1 MAQPPVIYKPGR
13 LNYVWNWVGRTLND
27 FTRAL
32 VPYIIKTGLVLKGK
46 SYVFVNA
53 NGTPEQNGN
62 ELKAAYDTA
71 KTMNPTADSRISVI
85 AAPGNYFLSS
95 NFELDTDFI
104 DLVSLDGNR
113 SIIIDGYF
121 QASQIY
127 YFSDDGNWEGYDISE
142 GGNDMYDTGNFISA
156 DGNQIAYT
164 HTQLQFDQSGGI
176 PTSISR
182 INTFTYTATGTSAA
196 DNTYTCVPGDSTTGN
211 GVGACFN
218 IEVISGVVTNV
229 YLDSINNGQQSQGID
244 YAVNDTITILGSTI
258 GGVDGVDDIIITVTS
273 LIGYFNVN
281 TSFVSGDETS
291 TGSIDTFTYVAT
303 GTTAGNGNYGPVLGL
318 TNNQGRY
325 GSFSI
330 SVVGG
335 AVTSVDL
342 TTGYNGTGYL
352 AGAGYQVNDTITILG
367 SQINGTDGVDDVV
380 ITVTGILNPFGST
393 ASYFTNMYPG
403 FFFMGAQNTSINQ
416 FTIYG
421 GLGADGGGFLNSYN
435 YSQGGLQVYVKRVGG
450 TSDPSVNHII
460 IVNPSDASQIT
471 QTVSPSTN
479 DDDHELTGLISGNVT
494 EIYHMVF
501 SKAVGCPLSNDEV
514 TNIVS
519 EFLAIRNSSG
529 TTNELLTNLNS
540 SYSNLT
546 QQVVPV
552 SPAFTIFVTANDVFI
567 KGVDVLEKQFKIG
580 DNLDLLR
587 VENCSG
593 GAASFGANGISAAG
607 TFVNCRAG
615 NASFGGGGKAS
626 GTFIDC
632 IAGNV
637 SFGFGYSSSQGATGT
652 FINCIGGNESFGVG
666 AGGSSGTF
674 TNCIGGDSSFGYNGI
689 ASGTYTD
696 CVGGIQS
703 FGYQGTASGIFTN
716 CIADDDGFGGNGT
729 ANGTFINCRSGI
741 RSYGYNAV
749 GTFTNCIGG
758 DDSFGSY
765 GTASGTFNNCIGGDD
780 SFGGKPSVGTL
791 TGKLYY
797 CRLTSGSF
805 QTLTGTG
812 LMRACVDGNDVFIPS
827 LDA

>member
-62 ELKAAYDTA
+62 ELVAAYNTA
-71 KTMNPTADSRISVI
+71 KTMNPTSDKRISVV

-95 NFELDTDFI
+95 DFELDTDYI

-127 YFSDDGNWEGYDISE
+127 YFSDDGNWTGYDIGD
-142 GGNDMYDTGNFISA
+142 GGNDMYDGGNFISA

-164 HTQLQFDQSGGI
+164 HTQLQFSQSGGI
-176 PTSISR
+176 PASISR
-182 INTFTYTATGTSAA
+182 INTFTYTATGTSAT
-196 DNTYTCVPGDSTTGN
+196 DGIYVCVPGNSTTGN
-211 GVGACFN
+211 GAGACFN
-218 IEVISGVVTNV
+218 IEVISGIVTNV
-229 YLDSINNGQQSQGID
+229 YFDPTNNGQQSQGID
-244 YAVNDTITILGSTI
+244 YAVNDTITILGSSF

-303 GTTAGNGNYGPVLGL
+303 GTTAADGNYGPVLGL

-342 TTGYNGTGYL
+342 TIGFNGTGYL

-367 SQINGTDGVDDVV
+367 SQIGGTDGVDDIV
-380 ITVTGILNPFGST
+380 ITVTAVSNQFGSS

-403 FFFMGAQNTSINQ
+403 FFFMGAQNTSIDQ

-421 GLGADGGGFLNSYN
+421 GLGADGSGFLNYYN
-435 YSQGGLQVYVKRVGG
+435 YSQGGYQVYVKRVGG
-450 TSDPSVNHII
+450 TGDPSVNHII
-460 IVNPSDASQIT
+460 IVNPSDISQIT
-471 QTVSPSTN
+471 RTVSPSTN
-479 DDDHELTGLISGNVT
+479 DDDDELTGLVSGNVT
-494 EIYHMVF
+494 EIYYLLF
-501 SKAVGCPLSNDEV
+501 AKSSGAVLSNDEV

-529 TTNELLTNLNS
+529 TTSELLTNLNS
-540 SYSNLT
+540 NYVNLT

-552 SPAFTIFVTANDVFI
+552 PAASTISVTANDVFI
-567 KGVDVLEKQFKIG
+567 KGVDVLQKQFKIG
-580 DNLDLLR
+580 NNLGLLR
-587 VENCSG
+587 VENCLG
-593 GAASFGANGISAAG
+593 GDNSFSNNGVASG
-607 TFVNCRAG
+607 TFVNCTAG
-615 NASFGGGGKAS
+615 NNSFGGNGGIAS

-632 IAGNV
+632 IAIYN
-637 SFGFGYSSSQGATGT
+637 SFGAGGEASGT
-652 FINCIGGNESFGVG
+652 FINCRANGNSFGDNGV
-666 AGGSSGTF
+666 ASGTF
-674 TNCIGGDSSFGYNGI
+674 TNCVVDGNGAFGR
-689 ASGTYTD
+689 
-696 CVGGIQS
+696 
-703 FGYQGTASGIFTN
+703 QGTASGIFTN
-716 CIADDDGFGGNGT
+716 CTAGDDAFGGNGM
-729 ANGTFINCRSGI
+729 ANGTFINCTAGN
-741 RSYGYNAV
+741 RSYGYDAV
-749 GTFTNCIGG
+749 GTFINCIGG
-758 DDSFGSY
+758 DQSFAY
-765 GTASGTFNNCIGGDD
+765 NGTASGTFNNCIGGNN
-780 SFGGKPSVGTL
+780 SFGGLPSVGTL